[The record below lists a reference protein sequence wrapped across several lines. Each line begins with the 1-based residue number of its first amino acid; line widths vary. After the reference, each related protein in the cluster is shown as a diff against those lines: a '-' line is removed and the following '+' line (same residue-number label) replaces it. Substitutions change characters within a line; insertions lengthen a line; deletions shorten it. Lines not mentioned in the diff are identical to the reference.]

1 MAVFI
6 DAATPI
12 LDPSPILPILSILA
26 YYTPYI
32 FLTDCNIP
40 MKRQSLRKILTTGLL
55 VATTTI
61 SGLEA
66 KTNFDVVGK
75 QMVIML
81 RNSHYE
87 RFEFD
92 EKLADRFFDTYIKA
106 LDGNKQYFLASDIE
120 AFRLKYGKNLHQLI
134 LDEQGMTAAKEIQS
148 VFRTRANTRIAYAQQ
163 LLKND
168 DEFSFDTHREVTL
181 DREDANW
188 PATEQEAKQIW
199 HDQVEQALL
208 SEVLRRESIADLAK
222 RQDKAN
228 PLEDETSPGEM
239 ISMRYER
246 ILKSINSADE
256 EDIADQF
263 FSAIAKSYDPH
274 TDYFSMS
281 EMERFMS
288 GMKNSLVGIGAL
300 LQAEDDGATKITGI
314 VVGGPADK
322 EGSLKLNDRIV
333 GVDHKNAG
341 TEEAM
346 VDIMFEK
353 LDRVVD
359 MIRGKEGVEVRLK
372 VEPADGSP
380 GEIKYIIIKRGKVEL
395 KDELAKAEVIEMV
408 RPDGDKHRLGFI
420 KLPAFYAD
428 FQDWKTRCSI
438 DIKDLVARL
447 NDEKVEGIVLD
458 LRGNGGGSLEEVRRM
473 TGFFT
478 GRGPVVQVKNTLERV
493 EVKSSRSNPI
503 FNGPMVVLIDKTSAS
518 ASEILAGALQDYNRA
533 VIVGDSSTFGKG
545 TVQQPMEISKMMPF
559 MTDARRAGVLK
570 PTIQKFYRVSGSTTQ
585 LKGVEPD
592 IVLPSLLDAYEFS
605 EKYLDH
611 ALPHDNIQRAP
622 GFNELAR
629 GNLFLPMIK
638 EKSSERVN
646 KSQDFDY
653 IEEDAERIIKRR
665 KDNVIS
671 LNKETRKKE
680 LAENEQRREMRNEER
695 RKRFGDLAENDAK
708 SLRFFRL
715 NLEDL
720 PLEKLVEIDRE
731 KDKESYMRKAKD
743 GVADLDDT
751 PEWPSSLDPVKREGI
766 NILAD
771 LVEITERARMAGA
784 LQNNN
789 G

>member
-1 MAVFI
+1 MIIFME
-6 DAATPI
+6 AALPTGPVPQVHHS
-12 LDPSPILPILSILA
+12 DPPM
-26 YYTPYI
+26 T
-32 FLTDCNIP
+32 
-40 MKRQSLRKILTTGLL
+40 MKRRSPSKIIATSLL
-55 VATTTI
+55 VAMAAV
-61 SGLEA
+61 SGVAA
-66 KTNFDVVGK
+66 KTDFNEVGK

-92 EKLADRFFDTYIKA
+92 EKLAARFFDTYIKT
-106 LDGNKQYFLASDIE
+106 LDGNKLYFLTSDIE
-120 AFRLKYGKNLHQLI
+120 VLREKYGAKLHQLI
-134 LDEQGMTAAKEIQS
+134 QDKEGMIAAQEIYS
-148 VFRTRANTRIAYAQQ
+148 VFKARANARIDYAQQ
-163 LLKND
+163 LLKNE
-168 DEFSFDTHREVTL
+168 DEFSFDTHREVML

-188 PATEQEAKQIW
+188 PVTEQEAKQIW
-199 HDQVEQALL
+199 RDQVEQTLL
-208 SEVLRRESIADLAK
+208 SEVLRRESIADLAEK
-222 RQDKAN
+222 QGKEN
-228 PLEDETSPGEM
+228 PLKDKKSPGEM

-246 ILKSINSADE
+246 ILKAINTADE

-300 LQAEDDGATKITGI
+300 LQAEDDGATKISGI

-333 GVDHKNAG
+333 GVDHNNAG
-341 TEEAM
+341 TELAM

-372 VEPADGSP
+372 VEPADGAP
-380 GEIKYIIIKRGKVEL
+380 GEIKYVVIERGKVEL
-395 KDELAKAEVIEMV
+395 KDELAKGEIIEML
-408 RPDGDKHRLGFI
+408 RPDGGKRRLGFI
-420 KLPAFYAD
+420 RLPAFYAD
-428 FQDWKTRCSI
+428 FEDWKTRCSL
-438 DIKDLVARL
+438 DVEKLIKRL
-447 NDEKVEGIVLD
+447 NAEKVEGVVLD

-478 GRGPVVQVKNTLERV
+478 GRGPVVQVKNTLGRV
-493 EVKSSRSNPI
+493 EVKDSSHANPI
-503 FNGPMVVLIDKTSAS
+503 FSGPVVVLIDKTSAS

-605 EKYLDH
+605 EKHLDH
-611 ALPHDNIQRAP
+611 AMPHDNIRRAP

-629 GNLFLPMIK
+629 GNLFLPFIM
-638 EKSSERVN
+638 EKSLERVDA
-646 KSQDFDY
+646 SQDFDY
-653 IEEDAERIIKRR
+653 IEEDAQRITKRR
-665 KDNVIS
+665 AENVIS
-671 LNKETRKKE
+671 LNRETRKQE
-680 LAENEQRREMRNEER
+680 LADNEKRREARNEER
-695 RKRFGDLAENDAK
+695 RKRFAELVEEDEEN
-708 SLRFFRL
+708 LRFFRL

-720 PLEKLVEIDRE
+720 NHEELVEIDRE

>member
-1 MAVFI
+1 MIIFME
-6 DAATPI
+6 AALPTGPVPQVHHS
-12 LDPSPILPILSILA
+12 DPPM
-26 YYTPYI
+26 T
-32 FLTDCNIP
+32 
-40 MKRQSLRKILTTGLL
+40 MKRRSPSKIIATSLL
-55 VATTTI
+55 VAMAAV
-61 SGLEA
+61 SGVAA
-66 KTNFDVVGK
+66 KTDFNEVGK

-92 EKLADRFFDTYIKA
+92 EKLAARFFDTYIKT
-106 LDGNKQYFLASDIE
+106 LDGNKLYFLTSDIE
-120 AFRLKYGKNLHQLI
+120 VLREKYGAKLHQLI
-134 LDEQGMTAAKEIQS
+134 QDKEGMIAAQEIYS
-148 VFRTRANTRIAYAQQ
+148 VFKARANARIDYAQQ
-163 LLKND
+163 LLKNE
-168 DEFSFDTHREVTL
+168 DEFSFDTHREVML

-188 PATEQEAKQIW
+188 PVTEQEAKQIW
-199 HDQVEQALL
+199 RDQVEQTLL
-208 SEVLRRESIADLAK
+208 SEVLRRESIADLAEK
-222 RQDKAN
+222 QGKEN
-228 PLEDETSPGEM
+228 PLKDKKSPGEM

-246 ILKSINSADE
+246 ILKAINTADE

-300 LQAEDDGATKITGI
+300 LQAEDDGATKISGI

-333 GVDHKNAG
+333 GVDHNNAG
-341 TEEAM
+341 TELAM

-372 VEPADGSP
+372 VEPADGAP
-380 GEIKYIIIKRGKVEL
+380 GEIKYVVIERGKVEL
-395 KDELAKAEVIEMV
+395 KDELAKGEIIEML
-408 RPDGDKHRLGFI
+408 RPDGGKRRLGFI
-420 KLPAFYAD
+420 RLPAFYAD
-428 FQDWKTRCSI
+428 FEDWKTRCSL
-438 DIKDLVARL
+438 DVEKLIKRL
-447 NDEKVEGIVLD
+447 NAEKVEGIVLD

-478 GRGPVVQVKNTLERV
+478 GRGPVVQVKNTLGRV
-493 EVKSSRSNPI
+493 EVKDSSHANPI
-503 FNGPMVVLIDKTSAS
+503 FSGPVVVLIDKTSAS

-605 EKYLDH
+605 EKHLDH
-611 ALPHDNIQRAP
+611 AMPHDNIRRAP

-629 GNLFLPMIK
+629 GNLFLPFIM
-638 EKSSERVN
+638 EKSLERVDA
-646 KSQDFDY
+646 SQDFDY
-653 IEEDAERIIKRR
+653 IEEDAQRITKRR
-665 KDNVIS
+665 AENVIS
-671 LNKETRKKE
+671 LNRETRKQE
-680 LAENEQRREMRNEER
+680 LADNEKRREARNEER
-695 RKRFGDLAENDAK
+695 RKRFAELVEEDEEN
-708 SLRFFRL
+708 LRFFRL

-720 PLEKLVEIDRE
+720 NHEELVEIDRE